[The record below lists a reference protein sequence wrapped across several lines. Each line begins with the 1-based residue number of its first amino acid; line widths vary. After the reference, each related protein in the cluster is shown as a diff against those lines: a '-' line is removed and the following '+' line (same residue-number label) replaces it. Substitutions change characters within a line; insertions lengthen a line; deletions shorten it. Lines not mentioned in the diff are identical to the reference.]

1 MKRTRQEQIRLATI
15 FGLIGLFFIIAGA
28 RVVQF
33 QVFLEPRYSAI
44 VERQSTGK
52 IPIPAERG
60 VLFDRT
66 GRVIAANVTLRSLY
80 AHPIDRK
87 QLNQVAVYLEDL
99 FGLPKGTAIKK
110 YGLSVNRF
118 RWIKRMI
125 SDDKARRVEE
135 DNPPGLALRNERRR
149 SYPMGMVGK
158 QVVGFTDI
166 DNKGQAGFE
175 YSFNAELAG
184 TNGWADFRR
193 DGLQNTFRV
202 NETALVK
209 PVPGKSYVLT
219 IDARLQEIVEEE
231 LQRTVEKHNAKSG
244 MAVFLDCENGDL
256 LAAAHFDPEETNR
269 DRPIKLRAI
278 ADQFEPGSIFKAF
291 TAATLLDENEVDF
304 DDTTYCELGKW
315 KVDNRYL
322 HDDKELGWLNFRQ
335 IMEKSSNIGVAKYA
349 IELGGESMFEGF
361 ERFGIG
367 AKTGVQLPG
376 EASGRLAPPPR
387 WSDYNIAAMAMGH
400 SVATTA
406 LQMAVAFNAI
416 ANGGELLQ
424 PQLVLGEV
432 DADGRVVNRR
442 NRTVLRKVLSREA
455 ADSLRAFLCG
465 VVEHG
470 TAENLKSSTIT
481 LAGKTGT
488 AQIPDLVNKRYFHN
502 RFMASFAGFFPAESP
517 LIAGIVV
524 IEDPQPVHYGGW
536 TAGPAFKNVAE
547 RFAVLHP
554 ELLTVPE
561 RLLVERKKSEGLV
574 DTPDLI
580 GRALSA
586 AKELAEER
594 QLVFRADADTGFV
607 VWQFPAAE
615 RLIFE
620 GDEVI
625 AVTGQPDNAAKL
637 INMKGMSVREVTA
650 YLTHFGIDFEI
661 SGNGRVVKQ
670 SLRPGTLLSG
680 ENFCRLECRPI

>member
-1 MKRTRQEQIRLATI
+1 VKRTRQEQIRLAAI
-15 FGLIGLFFIIAGA
+15 YALIGLFFIIAGA

-33 QVFLEPRYSAI
+33 QVFLEPLYSSI

-66 GRVIAANVTLRSLY
+66 GRVIAGNVTLRSLY

-87 QLNQVAVYLEDL
+87 QMNQVAAYLEDL
-99 FGLPKGTAIKK
+99 FDLPKGTAIKK
-110 YGLSVNRF
+110 FGLSVNRF

-125 SDDKARRVEE
+125 SEDKARRVEV

-149 SYPMGMVGK
+149 SYPLGIVGK
-158 QVVGFTDI
+158 QIVGFTDI

-175 YSFNAELAG
+175 YSFDSELAG

-209 PVPGKSYVLT
+209 PLPGKSYVLT
-219 IDARLQEIVEEE
+219 VDTRLQEIVEEE
-231 LQRTVEKHNAKSG
+231 LQRTVEKHNAKGG
-244 MAVFLDCENGDL
+244 MAVFLDCESGDI
-256 LAAAHFDPEETNR
+256 LAAAHFDPDEDNPGL
-269 DRPIKLRAI
+269 PIKLRAI
-278 ADQFEPGSIFKAF
+278 TDQFEPGSIFKAF
-291 TAATLLDENEVDF
+291 TAAALLDEDHVDF
-304 DDTTYCELGKW
+304 DDTTYCEMGKW

-322 HDDKELGWLNFRQ
+322 HDDKELGWLTFRE
-335 IMEKSSNIGVAKYA
+335 IMEKSSNIGVAKHA
-349 IELGGESMFEGF
+349 IELGGEAMFEGF
-361 ERFGIG
+361 ARFGIG
-367 AKTGVQLPG
+367 TKTGVRLPG
-376 EASGRLAPPPR
+376 EASGSLVPPSR

-432 DADGRVVNRR
+432 DDDGRVVNRR
-442 NRTVLRKVLSREA
+442 YKKVLRKVLSREA

-488 AQIPDLVNKRYFHN
+488 AQIPDLVNKRYFQN

-517 LIAGIVV
+517 LIAGIVI

-547 RFAVLHP
+547 RFAVMHP

-580 GRALSA
+580 GRTLAA
-586 AKELAEER
+586 AKELAEEK
-594 QLVFRADADTGFV
+594 QLIFRTDADTGFV

-625 AVTGQPDNAAKL
+625 AVTGQPEKAARL

-650 YLTHFGIDFEI
+650 YLTHVGIDFEI
-661 SGNGRVVKQ
+661 SGNGRVVNQ
-670 SLRPGTLLSG
+670 SLRPGTVLSS

>member
-1 MKRTRQEQIRLATI
+1 MKRTRQEQIRLAVVYA
-15 FGLIGLFFIIAGA
+15 LIGLFFIIATA
-28 RVVQF
+28 RVIQF

-44 VERQSTGK
+44 VERQSSGK

-66 GRVIAANVTLRSLY
+66 GRVLASNVTLRSLY

-87 QLNQVAVYLEDL
+87 QLNKVAAYLEDL
-99 FGLPKGTAIKK
+99 FDLPKGTAIKK

-125 SDDKARRVEE
+125 SDDKARRVEASA
-135 DNPPGLALRNERRR
+135 PPGLALRNERRR
-149 SYPMGMVGK
+149 SYPMGTVGK
-158 QVVGFTDI
+158 QVIGFTDI

-175 YSFNAELAG
+175 YSLNTELSG

-219 IDARLQEIVEEE
+219 IDVRLQEIVEEE
-231 LQRTVEKHNAKSG
+231 LKRTVDKHNAKSG
-244 MAVFLDCENGDL
+244 MAVFLDCENGDV
-256 LAAAHFDPEETNR
+256 LAAAHYDPNEKYP

-278 ADQFEPGSIFKAF
+278 TDQFEPGSIFKAF
-291 TAATLLDENEVDF
+291 TAGVLLDEHDIDF
-304 DDTTYCELGKW
+304 DDTTYCEMGKW
-315 KVDNRYL
+315 KVGGRWL
-322 HDDKELGWLNFRQ
+322 HDDHELGWLTFRQ
-335 IMEKSSNIGVAKYA
+335 IMEMSSNIGVAKYA
-349 IELGGESMFEGF
+349 IELGGETMFENF

-367 AKTGVQLPG
+367 SKTGIQLPG
-376 EASGRLAPPPR
+376 EASGSLMPPPR

-406 LQMAVAFNAI
+406 MQMAVAFNAI

-432 DADGRVVNRR
+432 DADGRVINRR
-442 NRTVLRKVLSREA
+442 HRKVERRVLSREA
-455 ADSLRAFLCG
+455 ADSLRAILCG

-488 AQIPDLVNKRYFHN
+488 AQIPDLVNKRYYQN

-547 RFAVLHP
+547 KFAVLHP

-580 GRALSA
+580 GRTLAVAKKLA
-586 AKELAEER
+586 AEK

-607 VWQFPAAE
+607 VWQYPAAE

-637 INMKGMSVREVTA
+637 INMQGMSVREVTA
-650 YLTHFGIDFEI
+650 YLTHCGIDFEI

-670 SLRPGTLLSG
+670 SLRPGTVLSG
-680 ENFCRLECRPI
+680 ETFCRLECRPS